1 MIKLKNL
8 VKNFI
13 IIRIDGDKMIFH
25 NNWLSN
31 SLTDSIYS
39 KQEETDEVKQNFDYR
54 RKYSNEGY
62 NVVIDNLYNEDV
74 IIQDHSNPINE
85 SRTDRKLHLSIDT
98 HAVKGSKILWNED
111 IWLIV
116 SSIKNVGE
124 AYKTTQIQQCN
135 YTLPYQLGT
144 SMIIQEP
151 CIVEDTQT
159 TIGQDEGNII
169 TVPDNM
175 KRILVQYNSN
185 TSQLKEGKRLFI
197 DRVCDNPSV
206 YEITKINRIT
216 YMDGDNGLIEFT
228 LKAGSIDKTTDRPD
242 LLIANYKSEDATIP
256 TVNSATI
263 TSSDDKFTIKISGY
277 QKEFDVVYKDS
288 DGNILSD
295 IESIWNCVLPSG
307 YESEFTFTTDND
319 KCYLTASRNIDLI
332 GKIIKLSVSSQ
343 DGKYTDEKD
352 IKVVGII

>member
-1 MIKLKNL
+1 MSINWDLYNTRLNLHGDTQKDRIVNEFQTIKENKAIANPSCKIVTIEGISKQVLIDSKTDKNKFSMSPVNHSDTVL
-8 VKNFI
+8 L
-13 IIRIDGDKMIFH
+13 GDKVVW
-25 NNWLSN
+25 NNTKFLV
-31 SLTDSIYS
+31 T
-39 KQEETDEVKQNFDYR
+39 E
-54 RKYSNEGY
+54 
-62 NVVIDNLYNEDV
+62 
-74 IIQDHSNPINE
+74 
-85 SRTDRKLHLSIDT
+85 LSIDKD
-98 HAVKGSKILWNED
+98 VYID
-111 IWLIV
+111 
-116 SSIKNVGE
+116 SI
-124 AYKTTQIQQCN
+124 IQQCN
-135 YTLPYQLGT
+135 YILPYQLGT
-144 SMIIQEP
+144 STIIQEP
-151 CIVEDTQT
+151 CIVEDTQI
-159 TIGQDEGNII
+159 TIGQRQGNII
-169 TVPDNM
+169 TVPNNM

>member
-1 MIKLKNL
+1 MSINWDLYNTRLNLHGDTQKDRIVNEFQTIKENKAIANPSCKIVTIEGISKQVLIDSKTDKNKFSMSPVNHSDTVL
-8 VKNFI
+8 L
-13 IIRIDGDKMIFH
+13 GDKVVW
-25 NNWLSN
+25 NNTKFLV
-31 SLTDSIYS
+31 T
-39 KQEETDEVKQNFDYR
+39 E
-54 RKYSNEGY
+54 
-62 NVVIDNLYNEDV
+62 
-74 IIQDHSNPINE
+74 
-85 SRTDRKLHLSIDT
+85 LSIDKD
-98 HAVKGSKILWNED
+98 VYID
-111 IWLIV
+111 
-116 SSIKNVGE
+116 SI
-124 AYKTTQIQQCN
+124 IQQCN

-144 SMIIQEP
+144 STIIQEP